1 MVGVKSLGGVIVKLL
16 VRVFTV
22 LPRQQS
28 FDKSHFLTPIKRKF
42 FKRTSLIPFFKL
54 GSGCEL
60 AKQTYAQAS
69 TQV

>member
-16 VRVFTV
+16 VRVLPFTKATV
-22 LPRQQS
+22 

-42 FKRTSLIPFFKL
+42 FKTTSLIPFFKL

-60 AKQTYAQAS
+60 AKQTYVQAS